1 MTSRILARQEG
12 RTDDNIETLR
22 RRFVQYKTEQI
33 AIINRYEE
41 MGLVKTI
48 NGMQAVDAVY
58 NDVKTALTGYI

>member
-1 MTSRILARQEG
+1 
-12 RTDDNIETLR
+12 
-22 RRFVQYKTEQI
+22 
-33 AIINRYEE
+33 